1 MVFLKAQQGLGW
13 RRCCLVPL
21 AGGPRGLRRPKCWWL
36 PRLAGGGCG
45 PSRTRLIA
53 SCQAVAEAPGT
64 ARRWCL
70 QVQRQTRLGAWQL
83 GSHSPRSWWLWQAR
97 RHTGTGR
104 RRLEG
109 TGHRLGCLVYTQ
121 GRVRTVTG
129 QGWQVSPRW
138 AARWLVG
145 RCSGE
150 SACGPSR
157 VSGAVGR
164 KERNDGRVGEAKGM
178 VGKETRAL
186 PIYNPI
192 SAACQVYSD
201 IRALAQAVPLLHT
214 PPNTCSQCPPP
225 QPRPTP
231 YLPPIHTEQYLNL
244 RPLFKLGISRL

>member
-1 MVFLKAQQGLGW
+1 MALG
-13 RRCCLVPL
+13 
-21 AGGPRGLRRPKCWWL
+21 
-36 PRLAGGGCG
+36 
-45 PSRTRLIA
+45 RTRLIA

-97 RHTGTGR
+97 QRMGTGR

-121 GRVRTVTG
+121 GRARTVTG

-138 AARWLVG
+138 AAQWLAG
-145 RCSGE
+145 RCSAE

-164 KERNDGRVGEAKGM
+164 KEHNGSRVGEAKGLG
-178 VGKETRAL
+178 VKGNRAL

-192 SAACQVYSD
+192 YRTVSATCQVYSD
-201 IRALAQAVPLLHT
+201 TRVFARAVPLLHM
-214 PPNTCSQCPPP
+214 PPNTCSQCPPL
-225 QPRPTP
+225 QPRSTP
-231 YLPPIHTEQYLNL
+231 CLPQY
-244 RPLFKLGISRL
+244 PLYSV